1 MIDDKSKFCKRE
13 RERES
18 ERKKERE
25 RERKNFH
32 RKQSSVRK
40 KHRFHNKSTR
50 YRYRYQALIEFHFTK
65 TTNYK
70 NYELQLTTKLNF
82 ATRSTQT

>member
-25 RERKNFH
+25 RERISTGNKVVLEKNID
-32 RKQSSVRK
+32 S
-40 KHRFHNKSTR
+40 
-50 YRYRYQALIEFHFTK
+50 
-65 TTNYK
+65 
-70 NYELQLTTKLNF
+70 TTKVPGIGIGIKH
-82 ATRSTQT
+82 